1 MTHLI
6 SRSHDFLDKNFRTY
20 RNDSNMNNKYRTMK
34 NTIITNF
41 FINRG

>member
-6 SRSHDFLDKNFRTY
+6 SHSHDFLDKNFTIY
-20 RNDSNMNNKYRTMK
+20 QNDSNMNNKYWTMK